1 MAIETKDVKIK
12 EENKSIRNLLKC
24 LFSEDKNEKVA
35 TEIKKPQT
43 KVDRERELV

>member
-1 MAIETKDVKIK
+1 MAIETKDAKIK

-35 TEIKKPQT
+35 TEIKNHKQKLT
-43 KVDRERELV
+43 EKEN